1 MAAVGTFIS
10 PVGRDFFFEAR
21 DALASQLAAAAAVVS
36 TGGGTGAP
44 PEDWVPVMG
53 QSTEMIVK
61 SLPGSLLLLQDG
73 SWAMTPVSRG
83 VIVRD
88 GGEARASVVMAMGGR
103 MTEWASAKLDND
115 VDKVVLGVLTVATS

>member
-88 GGEARASVVMAMGGR
+88 GGEAR
-103 MTEWASAKLDND
+103 T
-115 VDKVVLGVLTVATS
+115 TSPTACYGAAV